1 MLAALKSKMM
11 RPLTNRLARPVDA
24 VAHERLRLR
33 LLFAVAILKLFNF
46 IGGAWDIQWH
56 VAIGRDSLFI
66 PPHLLVIFA
75 FVAGLALVLALIIYE
90 TTMAATGQE
99 MPHAAKLGPFRA
111 PPAFFGIFFGYTA
124 ALLSGVLDELWHE
137 IFGIDATLWSPPHL
151 LIMLATMVVDFSLLL
166 GIATSARRQG
176 YEFKWSSPLF
186 WGLVLIG
193 AYAFEAVNFQM
204 GEAFI
209 VGYRQGGVGLYGLL
223 FPLLVGAFLPLSL
236 LACIR
241 LARRFW
247 VVLLIFALAMLLQ
260 YLATGIA
267 AAGFAILKPV
277 SVIDEYVRLNPES
290 TAAKAREFA
299 GLLGFHGLIGFH
311 QAWTM
316 SLSAIPLVLVSLL
329 ELFPWARRRPLLAAP
344 LYSVSMVLFSF
355 LWFEQMP
362 ALRGYPIS
370 SLHLAEAA
378 LISALAGLLTGSLG
392 LRLAR
397 LVDTPDTSSTG

>member
-1 MLAALKSKMM
+1 MLAALKSKVMHT
-11 RPLTNRLARPVDA
+11 LAAASARPIDV

-33 LLFAVAILKLFNF
+33 ILFGVAILKLFNF
-46 IGGAWDIQWH
+46 IGGVWDIQWH

-75 FVAGLALVLALIIYE
+75 FVAGLALVLAMIFKE
-90 TTMAATGQE
+90 TAMAISGQSI
-99 MPHAAKLGPFRA
+99 PHAARLGPFFA
-111 PPAFFGIFFGYTA
+111 PPAFFGVFYGYTA
-124 ALLSGVLDELWHE
+124 ALLSGGFDELWHD

-151 LIMLATMVVDFSLLL
+151 MIMLATMVVDFSLLL
-166 GIATSARRQG
+166 GVTASSRRLG
-176 YEFKWSSPLF
+176 YKFTWNSPLF
-186 WGLVLIG
+186 WGVVLIG

-209 VGYRQGGVGLYGLL
+209 VGYRHGGVGLYGLL
-223 FPLLVGAFLPLSL
+223 FPLLVGAFLPLSML
-236 LACIR
+236 TCIR

-247 VVLLIFALAMLLQ
+247 VVLLIFAVTMLLQ

-299 GLLGFHGLIGFH
+299 ALLGFHGLIGFH

-316 SLSAIPLVLVSLL
+316 SLSALPLVLVSLL
-329 ELFPWARRRPLLAAP
+329 EFFPWARRRPLLAAP
-344 LYSVSMVLFSF
+344 LFAVSMVLFSF
-355 LWFEQMP
+355 LWFEQTP
-362 ALRGYPIS
+362 ALRGYPITG
-370 SLHLAEAA
+370 LHLLQAA
-378 LISALAGLLTGSLG
+378 LISALVGLITGSLG

-397 LVDTPDTSSTG
+397 NVSLFGAVSG